1 MRIQATLLLSGLSF
15 SLEGEG
21 EGEGEGE
28 REMEGEGEGDG
39 EGEGEGDGEGE
50 GEREGEGEGEG
61 GEGREGVPRKIEL
74 DHIFSCCNVTF
85 ILHILTFEKYPTIWQ
100 PCLSTSVR
108 M

>member
-1 MRIQATLLLSGLSF
+1 M
-15 SLEGEG
+15 
-21 EGEGEGE
+21 
-28 REMEGEGEGDG
+28 

-50 GEREGEGEGEG
+50 GEREGEEEGS
-61 GEGREGVPRKIEL
+61 PQKIEL

-85 ILHILTFEKYPTIWQ
+85 ILHILTFEKYPTMWQ